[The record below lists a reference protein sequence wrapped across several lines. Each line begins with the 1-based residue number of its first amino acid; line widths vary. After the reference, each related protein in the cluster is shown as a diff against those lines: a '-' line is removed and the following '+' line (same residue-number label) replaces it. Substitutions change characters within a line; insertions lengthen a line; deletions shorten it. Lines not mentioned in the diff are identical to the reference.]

1 MSSTEVLKYD
11 LTFFDDVKKT
21 SSYVITDDTIKLIQ
35 ELGNKLTI
43 LNKANNFFEKK
54 YSNKKLST
62 DNWNNV
68 KNFKPTTFVKKE
80 GLDKNINIIRINLNK
95 ITNKNYD
102 ILSVRILDE
111 IDIIHENNVE
121 HFNTIKNLF
130 IDTVSNVNI
139 YSEIYVMLYRSI
151 IEKYDNSLF
160 NINDDFTILKNDLLN
175 IKIIDSEMNYDDFC
189 KNNKNNERKRNLS
202 LFYINLMKQE
212 LFPKDDVINLILD
225 NQTYNF
231 NMINDINNSDIVDEI
246 CENLFILI
254 KNAFDYIKDD
264 DKYSLI
270 YNNIVSITKLKKS
283 ENNSLTTKSKFK
295 HMDLMD
301 LMDLIK

>member
-1 MSSTEVLKYD
+1 
-11 LTFFDDVKKT
+11 
-21 SSYVITDDTIKLIQ
+21 
-35 ELGNKLTI
+35 
-43 LNKANNFFEKK
+43 
-54 YSNKKLST
+54 
-62 DNWNNV
+62 
-68 KNFKPTTFVKKE
+68 
-80 GLDKNINIIRINLNK
+80 
-95 ITNKNYD
+95 
-102 ILSVRILDE
+102 LDE

-121 HFNTIKNLF
+121 HFKTIKKLF
-130 IDTVSNVNI
+130 IDTVCNVNI
-139 YSEIYVMLYRSI
+139 YSEIYVMLYKSI

-160 NINDDFTILKNDLLN
+160 NINDDYTILKDELLN
-175 IKIIDSEMNYDDFC
+175 IKVIDSNMNYDDFC

-212 LFPKDDVINLILD
+212 LFPKEDIINLILD

-231 NMINDINNSDIVDEI
+231 NMINAINNSDIVDEI

-254 KNAFDYIKDD
+254 KNAFDYIRDD

-295 HMDLMD
+295 HMDLID
-301 LMDLIK
+301 LLDLIK

>member
-1 MSSTEVLKYD
+1 MSSIEVLKYD

-54 YSNKKLST
+54 HSNKKLST

-121 HFNTIKNLF
+121 HFKTIKKLF
-130 IDTVSNVNI
+130 IDTVCNVNI

-151 IEKYDNSLF
+151 IEKYDNTLF
-160 NINDDFTILKNDLLN
+160 NINDDYTILKDELLN
-175 IKIIDSEMNYDDFC
+175 IKVIDSKMNYDDFC

-212 LFPKDDVINLILD
+212 LFPKEDIINLILD

-231 NMINDINNSDIVDEI
+231 NMINDINNNAIVDEI

-270 YNNIVSITKLKKS
+270 YNNVVSITKLKKS

-295 HMDLMD
+295 HMDLID

>member
-1 MSSTEVLKYD
+1 MSSIEVLKYD

-21 SSYVITDDTIKLIQ
+21 SSYVITDDIIKLIQ
-35 ELGNKLTI
+35 QICNKLTI
-43 LNKANNFFEKK
+43 LNKSNNFFEKK
-54 YSNKKLST
+54 PSNKKLSN

-102 ILSVRILDE
+102 ILSVRIFDE
-111 IDIIHENNVE
+111 IDIIYENNVD
-121 HFNTIKNLF
+121 HFNTIKKLF
-130 IDTVSNVNI
+130 IDTVCNVNI

-151 IEKYDNSLF
+151 IEKYDKSLF
-160 NINDDFTILKNDLLN
+160 NINNDYTILKGELLN
-175 IKIIDSEMNYDDFC
+175 IKLIDSKMNYDDFC

-212 LFPKDDVINLILD
+212 LFPKEDIINLILD

-231 NMINDINNSDIVDEI
+231 NMINAINNSDIVDEI

-254 KNAFDYIKDD
+254 KNAFDYIRDD
-264 DKYSLI
+264 DKYSVI
-270 YNNIVSITKLKKS
+270 YNNVVSITKLKKS

-295 HMDLMD
+295 HMDLID
-301 LMDLIK
+301 LLDLIK

>member
-1 MSSTEVLKYD
+1 MPPIEVLKYD
-11 LTFFDDVKKT
+11 LAFFDDVKKT
-21 SSYVITDDTIKLIQ
+21 SSYVITDDTIRLIQ
-35 ELGNKLTI
+35 HLGSKLTI
-43 LNKANNFFEKK
+43 LNKSNSFFEKK
-54 YSNKKLST
+54 HLNKKIST

-68 KNFKPTTFVKKE
+68 KNFKSTTFVKKE

-151 IEKYDNSLF
+151 IEKYDNALF
-160 NINDDFTILKNDLLN
+160 NINDDYTILKDDFLN
-175 IKIIDSEMNYDDFC
+175 IKIIDSDMNYDDFC

-212 LFPKDDVINLILD
+212 LFPKEEIINLILD

-301 LMDLIK
+301 LIK

>member
-1 MSSTEVLKYD
+1 MSSIEVLKYD

-54 YSNKKLST
+54 HSNKKLST

-121 HFNTIKNLF
+121 HFKTIKNLF
-130 IDTVSNVNI
+130 IDTVCNVNI

-151 IEKYDNSLF
+151 IEKYDNTLF
-160 NINDDFTILKNDLLN
+160 NINDDYTILKDELLN
-175 IKIIDSEMNYDDFC
+175 IKVIDSKMNYDDFC
-189 KNNKNNERKRNLS
+189 KNNKKNERKRNLS

-212 LFPKDDVINLILD
+212 LFPKEDIINLILD

-231 NMINDINNSDIVDEI
+231 NMINDINNNAIVDEI

-270 YNNIVSITKLKKS
+270 YNNVVSITKLKKS

-295 HMDLMD
+295 HMDLID

>member
-1 MSSTEVLKYD
+1 MSSIEVLKYD

-54 YSNKKLST
+54 HSNKKLST

-121 HFNTIKNLF
+121 HFKTIKKLF
-130 IDTVSNVNI
+130 IDTVCNVNI

-151 IEKYDNSLF
+151 IEKYDKSLF
-160 NINDDFTILKNDLLN
+160 NINNDYTILKGELLN
-175 IKIIDSEMNYDDFC
+175 IKLIDSKMNYDDFC

-202 LFYINLMKQE
+202 LFYVNLMKQE
-212 LFPKDDVINLILD
+212 LFPKEDIINLILD

-231 NMINDINNSDIVDEI
+231 NMINDINNSVVVDEI

-254 KNAFDYIKDD
+254 KNALDYIKDD
-264 DKYSLI
+264 DKYSII
-270 YNNIVSITKLKKS
+270 YNNVVSITKLKKS

>member
-1 MSSTEVLKYD
+1 MSSIEVLKYD

-54 YSNKKLST
+54 HSNKKLST

-121 HFNTIKNLF
+121 HFKTIKKLF
-130 IDTVSNVNI
+130 IDTVCNVNI
-139 YSEIYVMLYRSI
+139 YSEIYVMLYKSI

-160 NINDDFTILKNDLLN
+160 NINDDYTILKDELLN
-175 IKIIDSEMNYDDFC
+175 IKVIDSNMNYDDFC

-212 LFPKDDVINLILD
+212 LFPKEDIINLILD

-231 NMINDINNSDIVDEI
+231 NMINAINNSDIVDEI

-254 KNAFDYIKDD
+254 KNAFDYIRDD
-264 DKYSLI
+264 DKYSVI
-270 YNNIVSITKLKKS
+270 YNNVVSITKLKKS

-295 HMDLMD
+295 HMDLID
-301 LMDLIK
+301 LLDLIK

>member
-1 MSSTEVLKYD
+1 MSSIEVLKYD

-54 YSNKKLST
+54 HSNKKLST

-121 HFNTIKNLF
+121 HFKTIKKLF
-130 IDTVSNVNI
+130 IDTVCNVNI

-151 IEKYDNSLF
+151 IEKYDNTLF
-160 NINDDFTILKNDLLN
+160 NINDDYTVLKDELLN
-175 IKIIDSEMNYDDFC
+175 IKVIDSKMNYDDFC
-189 KNNKNNERKRNLS
+189 KNNKNNERKRSLS

-212 LFPKDDVINLILD
+212 LFPKEDIINLILD

-270 YNNIVSITKLKKS
+270 YNNVVSITKLKKS

-295 HMDLMD
+295 HMDLID
-301 LMDLIK
+301 LLDLIK

>member
-1 MSSTEVLKYD
+1 MSSIEVLKYD

-21 SSYVITDDTIKLIQ
+21 SSYVITDDIIKLIQ
-35 ELGNKLTI
+35 QICNKLTI
-43 LNKANNFFEKK
+43 LNKSNNFFEKK
-54 YSNKKLST
+54 PSNKKLSN

-102 ILSVRILDE
+102 ILSVRIFDE
-111 IDIIHENNVE
+111 IDIIYENNVD
-121 HFNTIKNLF
+121 HFNTIKKLF
-130 IDTVSNVNI
+130 IDTVCNVNI

-151 IEKYDNSLF
+151 IEKYDKSLF
-160 NINDDFTILKNDLLN
+160 NINNDYTILKGELLN
-175 IKIIDSEMNYDDFC
+175 IKLIDSKMNYDDFC

-202 LFYINLMKQE
+202 LFYVNLMKQE
-212 LFPKDDVINLILD
+212 LFPKEDIINLILD

-231 NMINDINNSDIVDEI
+231 NMINDINNSVVVDEI

-254 KNAFDYIKDD
+254 KNALDYIKDD
-264 DKYSLI
+264 DKYSII
-270 YNNIVSITKLKKS
+270 YNNVVSITKLKKS

-295 HMDLMD
+295 HMDLID
-301 LMDLIK
+301 LLDLIK

>member
-1 MSSTEVLKYD
+1 MSSIEVLKYD

-54 YSNKKLST
+54 HSNKKLST

-121 HFNTIKNLF
+121 HFKTIKKLF
-130 IDTVSNVNI
+130 IDTVCNVNI
-139 YSEIYVMLYRSI
+139 YSEIYVMLYKSI

-160 NINDDFTILKNDLLN
+160 NINDDYTILKDELLN
-175 IKIIDSEMNYDDFC
+175 IKVIDSNMNYDDFC

-212 LFPKDDVINLILD
+212 LFPKEDIINLILD

-231 NMINDINNSDIVDEI
+231 NMINAINNSDIVDEI

-254 KNAFDYIKDD
+254 NNAFDYIRDD
-264 DKYSLI
+264 DKYSVI
-270 YNNIVSITKLKKS
+270 YNNVVSITKLKKS

-295 HMDLMD
+295 HMDLID
-301 LMDLIK
+301 LLDLIK

>member
-212 LFPKDDVINLILD
+212 LFPKEDVINLILD

>member
-1 MSSTEVLKYD
+1 MSSIEVLKYD

-35 ELGNKLTI
+35 DLGNKLTI

-54 YSNKKLST
+54 HSNKKLST

-111 IDIIHENNVE
+111 IDIIHEKNVE
-121 HFNTIKNLF
+121 HFNTIKKLF
-130 IDTVSNVNI
+130 IDTVCNVNI

-151 IEKYDNSLF
+151 IEKYDNTLF
-160 NINDDFTILKNDLLN
+160 NINDDYAILKDELLN
-175 IKIIDSEMNYDDFC
+175 IKVIDSNMNYDDFC
-189 KNNKNNERKRNLS
+189 KNNKNNERKRSLS

-212 LFPKDDVINLILD
+212 LFPKEDIINLILD

-295 HMDLMD
+295 HMDLID
-301 LMDLIK
+301 LLDLIK

>member
-1 MSSTEVLKYD
+1 MSSIEVLKYD

-54 YSNKKLST
+54 HSNKKLST

-111 IDIIHENNVE
+111 IDIIHENNDE
-121 HFNTIKNLF
+121 HFKTIKKLF
-130 IDTVSNVNI
+130 IDTVCNVNI

-160 NINDDFTILKNDLLN
+160 NINDDYAVLKDELLN
-175 IKIIDSEMNYDDFC
+175 IKVIDSNMNYDDFC

-202 LFYINLMKQE
+202 LFYVNLMKQE
-212 LFPKDDVINLILD
+212 LFPKEDIINLILD

-270 YNNIVSITKLKKS
+270 YNNVVSITKLKKS

-295 HMDLMD
+295 HMDLID
-301 LMDLIK
+301 LLDLIK

>member
-1 MSSTEVLKYD
+1 MSSIEVLKYD

-54 YSNKKLST
+54 HSNKKLST

-121 HFNTIKNLF
+121 HFKTIKNLF
-130 IDTVSNVNI
+130 IDTVCNVNI
-139 YSEIYVMLYRSI
+139 YSEIYVMLYSCI
-151 IEKYDNSLF
+151 IEKYDNALF
-160 NINDDFTILKNDLLN
+160 NINDDYTILKDELLN
-175 IKIIDSEMNYDDFC
+175 IKVIDSKMNYDDFC
-189 KNNKNNERKRNLS
+189 KNNKKNERKRNLS

-212 LFPKDDVINLILD
+212 LFPKEDIINLILD

-231 NMINDINNSDIVDEI
+231 NMINDINNNAIVDEI

-270 YNNIVSITKLKKS
+270 YNNVVSITKLKKS

-295 HMDLMD
+295 HMDLID

>member
-43 LNKANNFFEKK
+43 LNKVNNFFEKK

-212 LFPKDDVINLILD
+212 LFPKEDVINLILD

>member
-1 MSSTEVLKYD
+1 MSSIEVLKYD

-54 YSNKKLST
+54 HSNKKLST

-121 HFNTIKNLF
+121 HFKTIKKLF
-130 IDTVSNVNI
+130 IDTVCNVNI
-139 YSEIYVMLYRSI
+139 YSEIYVMLYRCI

-160 NINDDFTILKNDLLN
+160 NINDDYTILKDELLN
-175 IKIIDSEMNYDDFC
+175 IKVIDSKMNYDDFC
-189 KNNKNNERKRNLS
+189 KNNKKNERKRNLS

-212 LFPKDDVINLILD
+212 LFPKEDIINLILD

-231 NMINDINNSDIVDEI
+231 NMINDINNNAIVDEI

-270 YNNIVSITKLKKS
+270 YNNVVSITKLKKS

-295 HMDLMD
+295 HMDLID

>member
-1 MSSTEVLKYD
+1 MSSIEVLKYD

-54 YSNKKLST
+54 HSNKKLST

-111 IDIIHENNVE
+111 IDIIHEKNVE
-121 HFNTIKNLF
+121 HFNTIKKLF
-130 IDTVSNVNI
+130 IDTVCNVNI

-160 NINDDFTILKNDLLN
+160 NINDDYAILKDELLN
-175 IKIIDSEMNYDDFC
+175 IKVIDSNMNYDDFC

-212 LFPKDDVINLILD
+212 LFPKEDIINLILD

-231 NMINDINNSDIVDEI
+231 NMINAINNSDIVDEI

-254 KNAFDYIKDD
+254 KNAFDYIRDD
-264 DKYSLI
+264 DKYSII
-270 YNNIVSITKLKKS
+270 YNNVVSITKLKKS

-295 HMDLMD
+295 HMDLID
-301 LMDLIK
+301 LLDLIK

>member
-1 MSSTEVLKYD
+1 MSSIEVLKYD

-35 ELGNKLTI
+35 DLGNKLTI

-54 YSNKKLST
+54 HSNKKLST

-80 GLDKNINIIRINLNK
+80 GLEKNINIIRINLNK

-111 IDIIHENNVE
+111 IDIIHEKNVE
-121 HFNTIKNLF
+121 HFNTIKKLF
-130 IDTVSNVNI
+130 IDTVCNVNI

-160 NINDDFTILKNDLLN
+160 NINDDYAILKDELLN
-175 IKIIDSEMNYDDFC
+175 IKVIDSNMNYDDFC
-189 KNNKNNERKRNLS
+189 KNNKNNERKRSLS

-212 LFPKDDVINLILD
+212 LFPKEDIINLILD

-295 HMDLMD
+295 HMDLID
-301 LMDLIK
+301 LLDLIK

>member
-1 MSSTEVLKYD
+1 MSSIEVLKYD

-21 SSYVITDDTIKLIQ
+21 SSQVITDDTIKLIQ

-54 YSNKKLST
+54 HSNKKMST
-62 DNWNNV
+62 DSWNNV

-121 HFNTIKNLF
+121 HFKTIKKLF
-130 IDTVSNVNI
+130 IDTVCNVNI

-151 IEKYDNSLF
+151 IEKYDNTLF
-160 NINDDFTILKNDLLN
+160 NINDDYTILKDELLN
-175 IKIIDSEMNYDDFC
+175 IKVIDSKMNYDDFC

-212 LFPKDDVINLILD
+212 LFPKEDIINLILD

-270 YNNIVSITKLKKS
+270 YNNVVSITKLKKS

-295 HMDLMD
+295 HMDLID

>member
-1 MSSTEVLKYD
+1 MSSIEVLKYD

-35 ELGNKLTI
+35 DLGNKLTI

-54 YSNKKLST
+54 HSNKKLST

-121 HFNTIKNLF
+121 HFKTIKKLF
-130 IDTVSNVNI
+130 IDTVCNVNI
-139 YSEIYVMLYRSI
+139 YSEIYVMLYKSI

-160 NINDDFTILKNDLLN
+160 NINDDYTTLKDELLN
-175 IKIIDSEMNYDDFC
+175 IKVINSKMNYDDFC

-212 LFPKDDVINLILD
+212 LFPKEDIINLILD

-231 NMINDINNSDIVDEI
+231 NMINAINNSDIVDEI

-254 KNAFDYIKDD
+254 KNAFDYIRDD
-264 DKYSLI
+264 DKYSII
-270 YNNIVSITKLKKS
+270 YNNVVSITKLKKS
-283 ENNSLTTKSKFK
+283 ENNSHTSKSKFK
-295 HMDLMD
+295 HMDLID
-301 LMDLIK
+301 LLDLIK

>member
-1 MSSTEVLKYD
+1 MSSIEVLKYD

-54 YSNKKLST
+54 HSNKKLST

-111 IDIIHENNVE
+111 IDIIHEKNVE
-121 HFNTIKNLF
+121 HFNTIKKLF
-130 IDTVSNVNI
+130 IDTVCNVNI

-151 IEKYDNSLF
+151 IEKYDNTLF
-160 NINDDFTILKNDLLN
+160 NINDDYTVLKDELLN
-175 IKIIDSEMNYDDFC
+175 IKVIDSKMNYDDFC
-189 KNNKNNERKRNLS
+189 KNNKNNERKRSLS

-212 LFPKDDVINLILD
+212 LFPKEDIINLILD

-231 NMINDINNSDIVDEI
+231 NMINAINNSDIVDEI

-295 HMDLMD
+295 HMDLID
-301 LMDLIK
+301 LLDLIK

>member
-1 MSSTEVLKYD
+1 MSSIEVLKYD

-54 YSNKKLST
+54 HSNKKLST

-80 GLDKNINIIRINLNK
+80 GLEKNINIIRINLNK

-121 HFNTIKNLF
+121 HFKTIKKLF
-130 IDTVSNVNI
+130 IDTVCNVNI
-139 YSEIYVMLYRSI
+139 YSEIYVMLYKSI

-160 NINDDFTILKNDLLN
+160 NINDDYTILKDELLN
-175 IKIIDSEMNYDDFC
+175 IKVIDSNMNYDDFC

-212 LFPKDDVINLILD
+212 LFPKEDIINLILD

-231 NMINDINNSDIVDEI
+231 NMINAINNSDIVDEI

-254 KNAFDYIKDD
+254 NNAFDYIRDD
-264 DKYSLI
+264 DKYSVI

-295 HMDLMD
+295 HMDLID
-301 LMDLIK
+301 LLDLIK

>member
-1 MSSTEVLKYD
+1 MSSIEVLKYD

-54 YSNKKLST
+54 HSNKKMST

-102 ILSVRILDE
+102 ILSVRIFDE

-121 HFNTIKNLF
+121 HFKTIKKLF
-130 IDTVSNVNI
+130 IDTVCNVNI

-151 IEKYDNSLF
+151 IEKYDNTLF
-160 NINDDFTILKNDLLN
+160 NINDDYTILKDELLN
-175 IKIIDSEMNYDDFC
+175 IKVIDSKMNYDDFC

-212 LFPKDDVINLILD
+212 LFPKEDIINLILD

-254 KNAFDYIKDD
+254 KNAVDYIKDD
-264 DKYSLI
+264 DKYSII
-270 YNNIVSITKLKKS
+270 YNNVVSITKLKKS

-295 HMDLMD
+295 HMDLID

>member
-1 MSSTEVLKYD
+1 MSSIEVLKYD

-54 YSNKKLST
+54 HSNKKLST

-121 HFNTIKNLF
+121 HFKTIKKLF
-130 IDTVSNVNI
+130 IDTVCNVNI

-151 IEKYDNSLF
+151 IEKYDNTLF
-160 NINDDFTILKNDLLN
+160 NINDDYTVLKDELLN
-175 IKIIDSEMNYDDFC
+175 IKVIDSKMNYDDFC
-189 KNNKNNERKRNLS
+189 KNNKNNERKRSLS

-212 LFPKDDVINLILD
+212 LFPKEDIINLILD

-254 KNAFDYIKDD
+254 KNAFDYIRDD
-264 DKYSLI
+264 DKYSVI
-270 YNNIVSITKLKKS
+270 YNNVVSITKLKKS

-295 HMDLMD
+295 HMDLID
-301 LMDLIK
+301 LLDLIK

>member
-1 MSSTEVLKYD
+1 MSSIEVLKYD

-54 YSNKKLST
+54 HSNKKLST

-111 IDIIHENNVE
+111 IDIIHENNDE
-121 HFNTIKNLF
+121 HFKTIKKLF
-130 IDTVSNVNI
+130 IDTVCNVNI

-160 NINDDFTILKNDLLN
+160 NINDDYAVLKDELLN
-175 IKIIDSEMNYDDFC
+175 IKVIDSNMNYDDFC
-189 KNNKNNERKRNLS
+189 KNNKNNERKRSLS

-212 LFPKDDVINLILD
+212 LFPKEDIINLILD

-254 KNAFDYIKDD
+254 KNAFDYIRDD
-264 DKYSLI
+264 DKYSVI
-270 YNNIVSITKLKKS
+270 YNNVVSITKLKKS

-295 HMDLMD
+295 HMDLID
-301 LMDLIK
+301 LLDLIK

>member
-1 MSSTEVLKYD
+1 MSSIEVLKYD

-54 YSNKKLST
+54 HSNKKLST

-121 HFNTIKNLF
+121 HFKTIKKLF
-130 IDTVSNVNI
+130 IDTVCNVNI

-151 IEKYDNSLF
+151 IEKYDNTLF
-160 NINDDFTILKNDLLN
+160 NINDDYAVLKDELLN
-175 IKIIDSEMNYDDFC
+175 IKVIDSNMNYDDFC

-212 LFPKDDVINLILD
+212 LFPKEDIINLILD

-270 YNNIVSITKLKKS
+270 YNNVVSITKLKKS

-295 HMDLMD
+295 HMDLID
-301 LMDLIK
+301 LLDLIK

>member
-1 MSSTEVLKYD
+1 MSSIEVLKYD

-54 YSNKKLST
+54 HSNKKLST

-121 HFNTIKNLF
+121 HFKTIKNLF
-130 IDTVSNVNI
+130 IDTVCNVNI
-139 YSEIYVMLYRSI
+139 YSEIYVMLYSCI
-151 IEKYDNSLF
+151 IEKYDNALF
-160 NINDDFTILKNDLLN
+160 NINDDYTILKDELLN
-175 IKIIDSEMNYDDFC
+175 IKVIDSKMNYDDFC
-189 KNNKNNERKRNLS
+189 KNNKKNERKRNLS

-212 LFPKDDVINLILD
+212 LFPKEDIINLILD

-231 NMINDINNSDIVDEI
+231 NMINDINNNAIVDEI

-264 DKYSLI
+264 DKYSII
-270 YNNIVSITKLKKS
+270 YNNVVSITKLKKS

-295 HMDLMD
+295 HMDLID

>member
-1 MSSTEVLKYD
+1 MSSIEVLKYD

-21 SSYVITDDTIKLIQ
+21 SSYVITDDIIKLIQ
-35 ELGNKLTI
+35 QICNKLTI
-43 LNKANNFFEKK
+43 LNKSNNFFEKK
-54 YSNKKLST
+54 PSNKKLSN

-102 ILSVRILDE
+102 ILSVRIFDE
-111 IDIIHENNVE
+111 IDIIYENNVD
-121 HFNTIKNLF
+121 HFNTIKKLF
-130 IDTVSNVNI
+130 IDTVCNVNI

-151 IEKYDNSLF
+151 IEKYDKSLF
-160 NINDDFTILKNDLLN
+160 NINNDYTILKGELLN
-175 IKIIDSEMNYDDFC
+175 IKLIDSKMNYDDFC

-202 LFYINLMKQE
+202 LFYVNLMKQE
-212 LFPKDDVINLILD
+212 LFPKEDIINLILD

-231 NMINDINNSDIVDEI
+231 NMINDINNSVVVDEI

-254 KNAFDYIKDD
+254 KNALDYIKDD
-264 DKYSLI
+264 DKYSII
-270 YNNIVSITKLKKS
+270 YNNVVSITKLKKS
-283 ENNSLTTKSKFK
+283 ENNILK
-295 HMDLMD
+295 
-301 LMDLIK
+301 IKVNLNIWI

>member
-1 MSSTEVLKYD
+1 MSSIEVLKYD

-21 SSYVITDDTIKLIQ
+21 SSYVITDDIIKLIQ
-35 ELGNKLTI
+35 QICNKLTI
-43 LNKANNFFEKK
+43 LNKSNNFFEKK
-54 YSNKKLST
+54 PSNKKLSN

-102 ILSVRILDE
+102 ILSVRIFDE
-111 IDIIHENNVE
+111 IDIIYENNVD
-121 HFNTIKNLF
+121 HFNTIKKLF
-130 IDTVSNVNI
+130 IDTVCNVNI

-151 IEKYDNSLF
+151 IEKYDNTLF
-160 NINDDFTILKNDLLN
+160 NINDDYTVLKDELLN
-175 IKIIDSEMNYDDFC
+175 IKVIDSKMNYDDFC

-212 LFPKDDVINLILD
+212 LFPKEDIINLILD

-231 NMINDINNSDIVDEI
+231 NMINAINNSDIVDEI

-254 KNAFDYIKDD
+254 KNALDYIKDD
-264 DKYSLI
+264 DKYSII
-270 YNNIVSITKLKKS
+270 YNNVVSITKLKKS

-295 HMDLMD
+295 HMDLID
-301 LMDLIK
+301 LLDLIK

>member
-1 MSSTEVLKYD
+1 MSSIEVLKYD

-54 YSNKKLST
+54 HSNKKLST

-111 IDIIHENNVE
+111 IDIIHENNDE
-121 HFNTIKNLF
+121 HFKTIKKLF
-130 IDTVSNVNI
+130 IDTVCNVNI

-160 NINDDFTILKNDLLN
+160 NINDDYAVLKDELLN
-175 IKIIDSEMNYDDFC
+175 IKVIDSNMNYDDFC
-189 KNNKNNERKRNLS
+189 KNNKNNERKRILS

-212 LFPKDDVINLILD
+212 LFPKEDIINLILD

-270 YNNIVSITKLKKS
+270 YNNVVSITKLKKS

-295 HMDLMD
+295 HMDLID
-301 LMDLIK
+301 LLDLIK

>member
-1 MSSTEVLKYD
+1 MSSIEVLKYD

-21 SSYVITDDTIKLIQ
+21 SSYVITDDIIKLIQ
-35 ELGNKLTI
+35 QICNKLTI
-43 LNKANNFFEKK
+43 LNKSNNFFEKK
-54 YSNKKLST
+54 PSNKKLSN

-121 HFNTIKNLF
+121 HFKTIKKLF
-130 IDTVSNVNI
+130 IDTVCNVNI

-151 IEKYDNSLF
+151 IEKYDKSLF
-160 NINDDFTILKNDLLN
+160 NINNDYTILKGELLN
-175 IKIIDSEMNYDDFC
+175 IKLIDSKMNYDDFC

-202 LFYINLMKQE
+202 LFYVNLMKQE
-212 LFPKDDVINLILD
+212 LFPKEDIINLILD

-231 NMINDINNSDIVDEI
+231 NMINDINNSVVVDEI

-254 KNAFDYIKDD
+254 KNALDYIKDD
-264 DKYSLI
+264 DKYSII
-270 YNNIVSITKLKKS
+270 YNNVVSITKLKKS

>member
-1 MSSTEVLKYD
+1 MSSIEVLKYD

-21 SSYVITDDTIKLIQ
+21 SSHVITDDTIKLIQ

-54 YSNKKLST
+54 HSNKKLST

-121 HFNTIKNLF
+121 HFKTIKKLF
-130 IDTVSNVNI
+130 IDTVCNVNI

-151 IEKYDNSLF
+151 IEKYDNTLF
-160 NINDDFTILKNDLLN
+160 NINDDYTILKDELLN
-175 IKIIDSEMNYDDFC
+175 IKVIDSKMNYDDFC
-189 KNNKNNERKRNLS
+189 KNNKKNERKRNLS

-212 LFPKDDVINLILD
+212 LFPKEDIINLILD

-270 YNNIVSITKLKKS
+270 YNNVVSITKLKKS

-295 HMDLMD
+295 HMDLID

>member
-1 MSSTEVLKYD
+1 MSSIEVLKYD

-21 SSYVITDDTIKLIQ
+21 SSYVITDDIIKLIQ
-35 ELGNKLTI
+35 QICNKLTI
-43 LNKANNFFEKK
+43 LNKSNNFFEKK
-54 YSNKKLST
+54 PSNKKLSN

-102 ILSVRILDE
+102 ILSVRIFDE
-111 IDIIHENNVE
+111 IDIIYENNVD
-121 HFNTIKNLF
+121 HFNTIKKLF
-130 IDTVSNVNI
+130 IDTVCNVNI

-151 IEKYDNSLF
+151 IEKYDKSLF
-160 NINDDFTILKNDLLN
+160 NINNDYTILKGELLN
-175 IKIIDSEMNYDDFC
+175 IKLIDSKMNYDDFC

-202 LFYINLMKQE
+202 LFYVNLMKQE
-212 LFPKDDVINLILD
+212 LFPKEDIINLILD

-270 YNNIVSITKLKKS
+270 YNNVVSITKLKKS

-295 HMDLMD
+295 HMDLID
-301 LMDLIK
+301 LLDLIK

>member
-1 MSSTEVLKYD
+1 MSSIEVLKYD

-54 YSNKKLST
+54 HSNKKLST

-102 ILSVRILDE
+102 ILSVRIFDE
-111 IDIIHENNVE
+111 IDIIYENNVD
-121 HFNTIKNLF
+121 HFNTIKKLF
-130 IDTVSNVNI
+130 IDTVCNVNI

-151 IEKYDNSLF
+151 IEKYDKSLF
-160 NINDDFTILKNDLLN
+160 NINNDYTILKGELLN
-175 IKIIDSEMNYDDFC
+175 IKLIDSKMNYDDFC

-202 LFYINLMKQE
+202 LFYVNLMKQE
-212 LFPKDDVINLILD
+212 LFPKEDIINLILD

-270 YNNIVSITKLKKS
+270 YNNVVSITKLKKS

-295 HMDLMD
+295 HMDLID
-301 LMDLIK
+301 LLDLIK

>member
-1 MSSTEVLKYD
+1 MSSVEVLKYD

-35 ELGNKLTI
+35 DLGNKLTI

-54 YSNKKLST
+54 HSNKKLSN

-111 IDIIHENNVE
+111 IDIIRENNVE
-121 HFNTIKNLF
+121 HFKTIKKLF
-130 IDTVSNVNI
+130 IDTVCNVNI

-160 NINDDFTILKNDLLN
+160 NINDDYTILKDELLN
-175 IKIIDSEMNYDDFC
+175 IKVIDSNMDYDDFC

-212 LFPKDDVINLILD
+212 LFPKEDIINLILD

-270 YNNIVSITKLKKS
+270 YNNVVSITKLKKS

-295 HMDLMD
+295 HMDLID

>member
-1 MSSTEVLKYD
+1 MSSIEVLKYD

-54 YSNKKLST
+54 HSNKKLST

-121 HFNTIKNLF
+121 HFKTIKKLF
-130 IDTVSNVNI
+130 IDTVCNVNI

-160 NINDDFTILKNDLLN
+160 NINDDYAVLKDELLN
-175 IKIIDSEMNYDDFC
+175 IKVIDSNMNYDDFC
-189 KNNKNNERKRNLS
+189 KNNKNNERKRSLS

-212 LFPKDDVINLILD
+212 LFPKEDIINLILD

-270 YNNIVSITKLKKS
+270 YNNVVSITKLKKS

-295 HMDLMD
+295 HMDLID
-301 LMDLIK
+301 LLDLIK

>member
-1 MSSTEVLKYD
+1 MSSIEVLKYD

-43 LNKANNFFEKK
+43 LNKSNNFFEKK
-54 YSNKKLST
+54 HLNKNISN

-111 IDIIHENNVE
+111 IDIIHEKNVE
-121 HFNTIKNLF
+121 HFNTIKKLF
-130 IDTVSNVNI
+130 IDTVCNVNI

-160 NINDDFTILKNDLLN
+160 NINDDYAILKDELLN
-175 IKIIDSEMNYDDFC
+175 IKVIDSNMNYDDFC

-212 LFPKDDVINLILD
+212 LFPKEDIINLILD

-231 NMINDINNSDIVDEI
+231 NMINAINNSDIVDEI

-254 KNAFDYIKDD
+254 KNAFDYIRDD
-264 DKYSLI
+264 DKYSVI
-270 YNNIVSITKLKKS
+270 YNNVVSITKLKKS

-295 HMDLMD
+295 HMDLID
-301 LMDLIK
+301 LLDLIK